1 MVENN
6 SWMKRKY
13 CIVSVGLAKHTPG
26 FGSNVNFNKPKTEC
40 QILKNNTN
48 RMKSTYLKNN

>member
-6 SWMKRKY
+6 ARMKRKY
-13 CIVSVGLAKHTPG
+13 CIVSVGLAKNTPG

-48 RMKSTYLKNN
+48 RMKST